1 MGAMTRRL
9 QDAFE
14 ELAQLSP
21 AEQDHYADL
30 IRALKWVE
38 LKQSVEQGGVQLGAG
53 EVIAWDA
60 ETAKERLR
68 RNLEAEA

>member
-1 MGAMTRRL
+1 MTRRL

-30 IRALKWVE
+30 IRVLKWVE
-38 LKQSVEQGGVQLGAG
+38 LRPSLERGGAPLGAS

-60 ETAKERLR
+60 ETAQERLC
-68 RNLEAEA
+68 RNLEAET